1 MHMHHPLGGGGCHGS
16 HGSHAWPAALTTRHA
31 KTICGGGS
39 RSGGGWGGQE
49 GLEYGVLS
57 PAMVQTGG
65 VSGAAAYAACGGSG
79 GLHETQT
86 VEAYVDMNWRRFQQL
101 GLAPQEHTE
110 IKSYVVQVSTV
121 C

>member
-1 MHMHHPLGGGGCHGS
+1 
-16 HGSHAWPAALTTRHA
+16 
-31 KTICGGGS
+31 
-39 RSGGGWGGQE
+39 
-49 GLEYGVLS
+49 VLS

-65 VSGAAAYAACGGSG
+65 VSGAAAYAAYTACGGSG

-110 IKSYVVQVSTV
+110 IKSYVVQVSTF